1 MRTYRRILEYARPYL
16 GLIPVF
22 LVITILHTIFQ
33 VVNFVLFIPLL
44 ELLFNSTDTEIIVA
58 PESQSFNLSIDYFKG
73 LFYYHFNQYLQ
84 QEGAYAA
91 LKFVCIIL
99 VVSNLVA
106 NTLRYLSSV
115 ILAKIRV
122 GVISSL
128 RLKIFES
135 VTSMQLNY
143 FTEARKGDISSRIM
157 NDVFQIE
164 ATVIGSM
171 KVLIKEPFLIIGLC
185 IALFSISP
193 QLTIYGLLILPIA
206 GILIST
212 IAKRLKRK
220 AKKSQEVMGRL
231 SVILDETLSGMRII
245 KAFGVRGSIISK
257 FSNESKTYEKLSL
270 DISKRYELSGPISEF
285 LGVVAMSV
293 ILLLGGNLILSESAL
308 VNGPEF
314 IAFLIIFSQILNPLK
329 AFSTSYSNIQKGIA
343 AGDRIFEVIDLKP
356 NIANVQSP
364 KSISTLSTSL
374 KFDSVSFAYEKDP
387 VLSDISF
394 EIKKGLTTAL
404 VGPSG
409 GGKSTIADLI
419 PRFHDVKSG
428 LISIDG
434 NDIREYKLE
443 ELRQLIGVVTQES
456 ILFNDTIYNNVLL
469 GNVNASRNE
478 VIEAAKL
485 ANAHNFIDELE
496 DGYDTNIGER
506 GEKLSGGQKQRICI
520 ARAILKNPSI
530 LILDEATSS
539 LDSESEKLVQ
549 EALSNLMRN
558 RTSLVIAHR
567 LSTIQDANEI
577 LVVEN
582 GKIIERGNH
591 NALYASKGKYK
602 KLIDMQSF

>member
-44 ELLFNSTDTEIIVA
+44 ELLFNSSNTESILTQE
-58 PESQSFNLSIDYFKG
+58 PQSFTLSVDYFKE

-84 QEGAYAA
+84 QEGPYAA

-115 ILAKIRV
+115 ILAKIRA
-122 GVISSL
+122 GVISSI
-128 RLKIFES
+128 RLNIFES
-135 VTSMQLNY
+135 VTSMQLSY

-206 GILIST
+206 GILISA

-245 KAFGVRGSIISK
+245 KAFGVRRSIITK
-257 FSNESKTYEKLSL
+257 FSNESKTYEKLSM

-293 ILLLGGNLILSESAL
+293 ILLLGGNLILTESAL

-364 KSISTLSTSL
+364 KAISTLSTSL
-374 KFDSVSFAYEKDP
+374 KFDSVSFAYDNDKDP

-394 EIKKGLTTAL
+394 EIKKGLSTAL

-419 PRFHDVKSG
+419 PRFYDVKSG
-428 LISIDG
+428 QISIDG
-434 NDIREYKLE
+434 IDIREYKLE
-443 ELRQLIGVVTQES
+443 ELRQLIGIVTQES
-456 ILFNDTIYNNVLL
+456 ILFNDTIYNNILL
-469 GNVNASRNE
+469 GNLDASRNE
-478 VIEAAKL
+478 VIDAAQL

-496 DGYDTNIGER
+496 NDYDTNIGER

-549 EALSNLMRN
+549 EALGNLMQN

-567 LSTIQDANEI
+567 LSTIQEADEI

-602 KLIDMQSF
+602 KLIDMQ

>member
-1 MRTYRRILEYARPYL
+1 MRTYRRILEFARPYL

-44 ELLFNSTDTEIIVA
+44 ELLFNSNSTQSILASE
-58 PESQSFNLSIDYFKG
+58 PQSFNLSVDYFQG
-73 LFYYHFNQYLQ
+73 LFYYHFNQYLL
-84 QEGAYAA
+84 QEGGNAA

-99 VVSNLVA
+99 VLSNLIA

-115 ILAKIRV
+115 LLAKIRA

-164 ATVIGSM
+164 ATVIGSI

-206 GILIST
+206 GVLIST
-212 IAKRLKRK
+212 IAKRLKTK

-231 SVILDETLSGMRII
+231 SVILDETFSGMRII
-245 KAFGVRGSIISK
+245 KAFGVRRSIIAK
-257 FSNESKTYEKLSL
+257 FSSESKTYEKLSL

-356 NIANVQSP
+356 NIANNQSP
-364 KSISTLSTSL
+364 TAISTLCTSL
-374 KFDSVSFAYEKDP
+374 KFESVSFAYDKDP

-394 EIKKGLTTAL
+394 EIKKGLSTAL
-404 VGPSG
+404 VGASG

-419 PRFHDVKSG
+419 PRFYDVKSG

-443 ELRQLIGVVTQES
+443 ELRQLIGIVTQES
-456 ILFNDTIYNNVLL
+456 ILFHDSIYNNILL

-549 EALSNLMRN
+549 EALSNLMQN

-567 LSTIQDANEI
+567 LSTIQDADEI